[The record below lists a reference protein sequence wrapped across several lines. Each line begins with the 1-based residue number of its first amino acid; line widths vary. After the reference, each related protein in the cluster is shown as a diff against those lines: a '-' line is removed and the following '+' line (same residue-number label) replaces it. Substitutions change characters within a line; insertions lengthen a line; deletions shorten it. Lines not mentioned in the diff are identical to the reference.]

1 MTVTCKE
8 RTPMNI
14 LRRLPLSRLLL
25 LCSLVV
31 AIGVSITAIALAL
44 GSGQKPPQKPLAQ
57 AVHDALGAPPVE
69 GLSAGI
75 TLTNHLLE
83 GASLAGEH
91 GSGITSNP
99 LIAGASG
106 RLWIAKDGRARLELE
121 NEKGDTNI
129 VYDGT
134 TVTIYDAAEDTVY
147 RYTPKHQSYSA
158 GTDQHKETPS
168 VAKIEEGIA
177 KLDKHANLS
186 GATPA
191 NVAGQ
196 PAYTVRV
203 SPQES
208 GSLIGG
214 GELSFDANTGVPLRA
229 AVYSSAQS
237 APVIELAADE
247 ISYGPVP
254 GSVFQIS
261 PPPGTKIKT
270 IELEKPDHASKPSA
284 SSKEAPEITTHGKG
298 ITSVEVLKAKEGSS
312 SSTSGLED
320 LPKVKLPNGVSASE
334 LRTALGTVLTFER
347 AGSRYVVAG
356 ALDPSAVEAVA
367 GNL

>member
-1 MTVTCKE
+1 
-8 RTPMNI
+8 MNI

-25 LCSLVV
+25 LCALVV
-31 AIGVSITAIALAL
+31 GIGVSVTAIALAF
-44 GSGQKPPQKPLAQ
+44 GTGQKPPPKPLAQ
-57 AVHDALGAPPVE
+57 AVHDALAAPPVE
-69 GLSAGI
+69 GLSASI

-121 NEKGDTNI
+121 NEKGDTN
-129 VYDGT
+129 VVWDGT
-134 TVTIYDAAEDTVY
+134 AITIYNAAENIIY
-147 RYTPKHQSYSA
+147 RYTPKNDAAKSGEGHQHGEA
-158 GTDQHKETPS
+158 PPL
-168 VAKIEEGIA
+168 AKIEEAIA
-177 KLDKHANLS
+177 RLRGHAEVS
-186 GATPA
+186 EATPA

-203 SPQES
+203 SPREG

-214 GELSFDANTGVPLRA
+214 AELSFDANTGVPLRA

-237 APVIELAADE
+237 APVIELAAE
-247 ISYGPVP
+247 GVSYGPVSD
-254 GSVFQIS
+254 SVFAIS
-261 PPPGTKIKT
+261 PPPGTKVKT
-270 IELEKPDHASKPSA
+270 LELEKPHRERG
-284 SSKEAPEITTHGKG
+284 SSSRQAPEVTTHGKG
-298 ITSVEVLKAKEGSS
+298 IAAVEVLRAKEDAKSGA
-312 SSTSGLED
+312 SGLEG
-320 LPKVKLPNGVSASE
+320 LPKVKFPNGVSASE

-356 ALDPSAVEAVA
+356 ALDPAAVEAVA
-367 GNL
+367 GSL